1 MKVYKKMD
9 NKAGILPKEIIS
21 LVDKILQLKGRDVNS
36 DTREFEEEIDR
47 VVYQLYNL
55 NDKEIKIVEGEN

>member
-1 MKVYKKMD
+1 M
-9 NKAGILPKEIIS
+9 LPKEIVS

-47 VVYQLYNL
+47 VVYELYDL
-55 NDKEIKIVEGEN
+55 TEVEIKIIENK

>member
-1 MKVYKKMD
+1 MEDK
-9 NKAGILPKEIIS
+9 IIS

-47 VVYQLYNL
+47 VVYGLYGL
-55 NDKEIKIVEGEN
+55 TGEEIKIIENGK